1 MKLKKYLGDTEEEA
15 LQVINTEFGNKALIL
30 SVKKV
35 QPRGIIS
42 LFKKDKVEITV
53 AYDDDTEA
61 KNKENKML
69 EEVSFK
75 EELKKENI
83 KEPIN
88 LEANTINKEIEKQE
102 LDNLEKIIKSHEQTI
117 DKLKVKLQT
126 KDVQASVK
134 YKDPKIEVFYKMLVK
149 QNINPNVISYLL
161 DDLTQLKDIDKVDI
175 NFIVKIIFN
184 KIINILGEPDV
195 ANTSNL
201 AENKVLTFIG
211 PTGVGKTTTIA
222 KLSSNFILNNNIKI
236 GLITSDTYRIAAI
249 EQLKTYAEIL
259 NMDIKVVYDSLELVD
274 NMVFMSRR
282 NNMLLVDTA
291 GRSHKNKKAM
301 DDLSDLLQY
310 LDDSKK
316 YLVLSLTTKHEDLL
330 NIIESYEKITDFSLI
345 FTKLDETNNLGTLL
359 NISYDTKKRISY
371 ITNGQSVP
379 DDIIVMNPLKIAKS
393 ILGIGGLL

>member
-1 MKLKKYLGDTEEEA
+1 MKLKKYLGDTEEET

-53 AYDDDTEA
+53 AYDEDSEA
-61 KNKENKML
+61 KNKENEIL

-117 DKLKVKLQT
+117 DKLKVKLHT

-195 ANTSNL
+195 ADASNL

-282 NNMLLVDTA
+282 NNMLLIDTA

-330 NIIESYEKITDFSLI
+330 SIIESYEKITDFSLI

-359 NISYDTKKRISY
+359 NISYDTKKKISY